1 MDLKIMTDSSRDNSS
16 LSISKQKIVFV
27 GDVAVG
33 KTSIINTLLETN
45 FKETYDVNKNS
56 TINLYL

>member
-1 MDLKIMTDSSRDNSS
+1 MTDSSRDNSS